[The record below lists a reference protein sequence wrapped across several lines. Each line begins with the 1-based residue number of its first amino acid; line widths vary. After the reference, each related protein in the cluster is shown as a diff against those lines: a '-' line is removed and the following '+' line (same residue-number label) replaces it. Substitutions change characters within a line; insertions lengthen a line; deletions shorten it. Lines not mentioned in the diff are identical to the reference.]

1 MTFIFE
7 RKMLTDNTMKNDIK
21 QAASRRNIAAA
32 MLAAILCVASTGCR
46 KQSLES
52 TYSSQEERID
62 SYITS
67 QMESNEDYELVH
79 NNGSNRIIIQAGS
92 GNALAPGGTVSFY
105 YAGYMFSGSI
115 SASNMFA
122 TNWQAVAEES
132 GWSLTDA
139 DYSVKTVRLTED
151 ELIDGLL
158 YGLEG
163 VRAGEEC
170 LILFSGKYGFG
181 NRQVG
186 TIPANS
192 ALAYHIRVESVSE

>member
-1 MTFIFE
+1 
-7 RKMLTDNTMKNDIK
+7 MLTDNTMKNDIK

-52 TYSSQEERID
+52 TYSSQEDRID

-132 GWSLTDA
+132 GWSLTDSLFRKIRIREQA
-139 DYSVKTVRLTED
+139 GRHESCKFGACLSYKGGKRFRINEY
-151 ELIDGLL
+151 LL
-158 YGLEG
+158 YLQ
-163 VRAGEEC
+163 VEE
-170 LILFSGKYGFG
+170 LVK
-181 NRQVG
+181 
-186 TIPANS
+186 
-192 ALAYHIRVESVSE
+192 